1 MADYRNVWVLILA
14 VGLLQVSGGILGVIA
29 PIGLQ
34 TLGLSPLMIG
44 VIGALHAAGFMAGA
58 WIAPRSIARIGN
70 IRVFCAG
77 AAGGAVTSL
86 VMGLAPNEFAWAAA
100 RLVQGAAFAWM
111 FASAESWMSAATP
124 AKARGGV
131 LGFYHVIAKVAL
143 LVGPFIVMG
152 YAPLEAQAF
161 MWTALFFAAALVP
174 VTITRRVEPPRS
186 GEQTLPWGDFLKL
199 APAAVAASFL
209 AGVTNTGLLALLPL
223 FAERVEIG
231 GTATGAAA
239 LAMAAAWTGG
249 LISQWPAGRLSDRVD
264 RRLVVAAMALIAV
277 IAASGLALGVGVL
290 PSPAILALLA
300 IWGAGSLS
308 FYGVAVAHG
317 VDRASQEQIP
327 GLMSGLLFVWAGGSV
342 IGPPL
347 AGFAISTPFGPG
359 GLFVFAVAM
368 TGLLIAAMLWRREA
382 RPSVPTEERANWEMT
397 QPTAITGQEID
408 PRVDLETSP
417 TAS

>member
-44 VIGALHAAGFMAGA
+44 LIGALHAAGFMAGA
-58 WIAPRSIARIGN
+58 WTAPQTIARIGN
-70 IRVFCAG
+70 IRVFSAG
-77 AAGGAVTSL
+77 AAGGAITSL
-86 VMGLAPNEFAWAAA
+86 VMGLAPNEFAWTAA
-100 RLVQGAAFAWM
+100 RLVQGASFAWM

-131 LGFYHVIAKVAL
+131 LGFYHVMAKVAL
-143 LVGPFIVMG
+143 LLGPFLVMG

-174 VTITRRVEPPRS
+174 VTMTRRVEPARTGNNRLPLRS
-186 GEQTLPWGDFLKL
+186 FLKL
-199 APAAVAASFL
+199 APAAVAAAFL

-223 FAERVEIG
+223 FAEQIELSP
-231 GTATGAAA
+231 TATGAAA

-249 LISQWPAGRLSDRVD
+249 LISQWPAGRLSDRID
-264 RRLVVAAMALIAV
+264 RRLVVATMGVIALIA
-277 IAASGLALGVGVL
+277 SGGLALGVGVL

-317 VDRASQEQIP
+317 VDRASTEQIP

-347 AGFAISTPFGPG
+347 AGFAISTRFGPG
-359 GLFVFAVAM
+359 GLFVFAGVM
-368 TGLLIAAMLWRREA
+368 TALLIAAMLVRREA
-382 RPSVPTEERANWEMT
+382 RASVPTEDRANWEMT
-397 QPTAITGQEID
+397 QPTAVTGQEID
-408 PRVDLETSP
+408 PRFDPEPNS
-417 TAS
+417 SQS